1 MEVVVERNGNTFTIL
16 KNDYKRLI
24 IRLNDEM
31 IDFEQPVEIFYQ
43 GNKFFSGKVKR
54 TLKNIAES
62 IDERVDRR
70 LIFSGKLT
78 VVDNGKVE

>member
-1 MEVVVERNGNTFTIL
+1 
-16 KNDYKRLI
+16 
-24 IRLNDEM
+24 M

-43 GNKFFSGKVKR
+43 GNKLFSGKVKR